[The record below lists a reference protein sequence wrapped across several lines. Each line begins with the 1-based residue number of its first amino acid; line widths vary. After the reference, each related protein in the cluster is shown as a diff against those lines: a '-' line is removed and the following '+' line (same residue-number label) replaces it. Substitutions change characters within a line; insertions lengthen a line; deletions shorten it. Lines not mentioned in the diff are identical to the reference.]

1 MPSDPDLPP
10 PLDDGAADVDPG
22 GFDGSY
28 GDIGGA
34 AASAPAGPAGHLPP
48 HDLAAERAVLGAYM
62 LSEQAR
68 NEISIDHGLRPEDFY
83 APQHQVA
90 FAAIQQLY
98 ETNTTVDVITV
109 SAQLTQNGTLEQA
122 GGRDQ
127 LWQLTA
133 SITEVGAL
141 GHHARIVKGR
151 AQLRRL
157 QQVTF
162 QIQTAIQ
169 QGGKP
174 AEEIVQEAQSLVF
187 ELSRNQDR
195 TGLVAVGDI
204 VDQAVRDLEE
214 LERDG
219 RDITGLET
227 GFRDLDKD
235 TAGLQPGAMI
245 VLAAR
250 PAMGK
255 SAFVTNLAENVAL
268 QNKGAVA
275 LFSLEMPEREIL
287 QRIISSQASIRNE
300 DVRRGRI
307 GDRWPDVLEVTDRL
321 QAAPLFIDDSS
332 DIGIMEIRAKARKLA
347 TSHPEGV
354 ALVIV
359 DYLQLM
365 RADGRVENRVQQIG
379 EMSRGL
385 KILAQDLACPVIA
398 LSQLSRGVD
407 SRENKRPLL
416 SDLRECVVG
425 DTLVVRA
432 DGRRTPIRELVG
444 QTPDVLAVDA
454 EGRIVEA
461 RSDRVWSVGRRPV
474 LRLSLAS
481 GRTLRATGEH
491 RVLAGGGWQTM
502 SELGVGDRV
511 ALSRRLPA
519 PAEPVV
525 WPDDRVVLLG
535 HLVGDGSYL
544 SGQPMRYT
552 TACEEC
558 SAAVTGAAERE
569 FGATVNRHA
578 GRGNWHQLVIS
589 GNGNRW
595 HPAGVNRWLRGLG
608 IFGHR
613 SADKRLPDEVFR
625 FDDRQVGLLL
635 RHLWATDGSI
645 WSRHVPDSGRINTR
659 VYFSTCSVRL
669 AADVAALLLRLGIV
683 ARTTVTR
690 TPNGGEVHNV
700 DVVGYDAQRRFLD
713 RVGAFGPRATPARTL
728 RATIG
733 DRGSATNAD
742 TLPLETWDAVRG
754 TMRDRGMTHR
764 AMAAARG
771 TSYGGTSHFRFAPSR
786 STVASYAEAL
796 DAPALLRAAESDL
809 YWDRVVSVEL
819 DGEEEVFDLTVPGPS
834 CWLADGVVTHNSGNI
849 EQDADL
855 VMFLYRDDY
864 YNKESSEPGVAE
876 LIIAKNRSGRTDT
889 IRLLFQGEYPR
900 FLTMAQGDHRDGGP
914 PAHVSGPPA
923 GPPVPAAGG
932 PPLPGGGPPLPNR

>member
-1 MPSDPDLPP
+1 MPTDPELPP
-10 PLDDGAADVDPG
+10 PLDDGGADLDLG
-22 GFDGSY
+22 GFDPGSH
-28 GDIGGA
+28 GDRA
-34 AASAPAGPAGHLPP
+34 DVAPVGPAGHVPP

-68 NEISIDHGLRPEDFY
+68 NEISIDHGLRPDDFY
-83 APQHQVA
+83 APQHQVT

-98 ETNTTVDVITV
+98 EANTTVDAITV
-109 SAQLTQNGTLEQA
+109 SAQLEQNGTLEQA
-122 GGRDQ
+122 GGRDA
-127 LWQLTA
+127 LWSLTA

-141 GHHARIVKGR
+141 GHHARIVQGR
-151 AQLRRL
+151 ARLRRL
-157 QQVTF
+157 QQATF
-162 QIQTAIQ
+162 QIQAAIQ

-174 AEEIVQEAQSLVF
+174 ADTIIEESQGLVF
-187 ELSRNQDR
+187 ELSRNEDR
-195 TGLVAVGDI
+195 TGLVPAKDL
-204 VDQAVRDLEE
+204 VDGVIEE
-214 LERDG
+214 IETREQNDS
-219 RDITGLET
+219 DVTGLAT
-227 GFRDLDKD
+227 GFPDLDKD

-268 QNKGAVA
+268 RNRGAVA

-287 QRIISSQASIRNE
+287 ERVISSQAGIRNE

-307 GDRWPDVLEVTDRL
+307 GDRWPDLLEVTDKL
-321 QAAPLFIDDSS
+321 QSAPLFIDDSS

-347 TSHPEGV
+347 TSHPQGV

-365 RADGRVENRVQQIG
+365 RADGRTENRVQQIG

-385 KILAQDLACPVIA
+385 KILAQDLSCPVIA

-432 DGRRTPIRELVG
+432 DGRRTPIRDLVG
-444 QTPDVLAVDA
+444 REPDVLAVDDD
-454 EGRIVEA
+454 GRIVEA

-474 LRLSLAS
+474 HRLRLAS
-481 GRTLRATGEH
+481 GRTLRATADH
-491 RVLAGGGWQTM
+491 RVLAGPGWRTLG
-502 SELGVGDRV
+502 ELEAGDRV
-511 ALSRRLPA
+511 ALSRRLPE

-525 WPDDRVVLLG
+525 WPDDRVILLA

-552 TACEEC
+552 TACEVC

-569 FGATVNRHA
+569 FGSTVKRHA
-578 GRGNWHQLVIS
+578 GRGRWHQLVIS

-608 IFGHR
+608 IFGQR
-613 SADKRLPDEVFR
+613 SADKRLPEDVFR
-625 FDDRQVGLLL
+625 FDDRAVGLLL
-635 RHLWATDGSI
+635 RHLWATDGAI
-645 WSRHVPDSGRINTR
+645 WSRMRPGGRSVDAR
-659 VYFSTCSVRL
+659 VYFSTCSEAL

-683 ARTTVTR
+683 SRTTR
-690 TPNGGEVHNV
+690 TTTPTGGCVLSV
-700 DVVGYDAQRRFLD
+700 DVTGHDAQRRFLD
-713 RVGAFGPRATPARTL
+713 RVGAFGPRAEAAAAL
-728 RATIG
+728 RAAIG
-733 DRGSATNAD
+733 DRESGTNVD
-742 TLPLETWDAVRG
+742 TLPRETWDDVRRS
-754 TMRDRGMTHR
+754 MRERGVTQR
-764 AMAAARG
+764 GMAAARG

-786 STVASYAEAL
+786 ATLASYAEVL
-796 DAPALLRAAESDL
+796 DDPEPSRRATSDL
-809 YWDRVVSVEL
+809 FWDRVVAVEP
-819 DGEEEVFDLTVPGPS
+819 DGEEEVYDLTVPGPA
-834 CWLADGVVTHNSGNI
+834 CWLADGIVTHNSGNI

-864 YNKESSEPGVAE
+864 YNKESPEPGVAE
-876 LIIAKNRSGRTDT
+876 LIIAKNRSGRTGS

-900 FLTMAQGDHRDGGP
+900 FLTMAQTGQQDGGP
-914 PAHVSGPPA
+914 PARVSGAP
-923 GPPVPAAGG
+923 GGG
-932 PPLPGGGPPLPNR
+932 PPLPGGGGPPLPQT